1 SLSNLIEANDEK
13 INNGT
18 MKDQIHKTL
27 HQIVHLI
34 MRDKPT
40 GQTIVFTSN
49 LISILQNRE
58 FISQIYSKTI
68 GFGETQVNLTE
79 GSIPYDVV
87 SVDLQIIQWGNNPFA
102 FIQNVTNA
110 TFVSVDMVDKN
121 ENKLS

>member
-1 SLSNLIEANDEK
+1 
-13 INNGT
+13 
-18 MKDQIHKTL
+18 
-27 HQIVHLI
+27 

-110 TFVSVDMVDKN
+110 TFVSVDLNRFGIIISRLVEKF
-121 ENKLS
+121 ENLWIFNGY